1 MMPEPDII
9 GETLHGSGYAV
20 ALARAYFDESIAY
33 KGRRI
38 LCVAGYIIKA
48 SQTKPFSRKWNRVLK
63 RYRLPYFRMS
73 ACAHGNYPFN
83 HLSPKDRVDVEKH
96 MIACIKRRTTLG
108 VAISV
113 DVDEF
118 ERLSP
123 KSSLLGS
130 PYTFCVHW
138 IIGGVIW
145 WIRQSQYRGKVAY
158 FFEAG
163 HKSQSEANKI
173 MDKVFC
179 VPQLRESARYASHGF
194 VEKAQAPVVQ
204 AADLLAWQ
212 WYTDLRH
219 RHEGKPRRKDLE
231 SLLQHQHRTLHIRP
245 GIIRH
250 LAETWGSEDNPAES
264 LLRFHLGDD
273 ALNDQLASGGE
284 LS

>member
-1 MMPEPDII
+1 MVPGSDII
-9 GETLHGSGYAV
+9 GETLHGSGYAM
-20 ALARAYFDESIAY
+20 ALARAYFDESIAQQ
-33 KGRRI
+33 GPRI

-48 SQTKPFSRKWNRVLK
+48 SQTKHFHRKWNRVLK
-63 RYRLPYFRMS
+63 RYCLPYFRMT

-83 HLSPKDRVDVEKH
+83 QLTPEDCIEVEKQ

-108 VAISV
+108 LAITV

-118 ERLSP
+118 NRLRP
-123 KSSLLGS
+123 ESSLLGS
-130 PYTFCVHW
+130 PYTFCAHW

-145 WIRQSQYRGKVAY
+145 WIKQSQYKGDVAY

-163 HKSQSEANKI
+163 HKSQSEANRI
-173 MDKVFC
+173 MDEVFR
-179 VPQLRESARYASHGF
+179 VPQLREASRYAQHGF
-194 VEKAQAPVVQ
+194 VKKTQAPVVQ

-219 RHEGKPRRKDLE
+219 RHEGRPRRKDLE

-245 GIIRH
+245 DIIKH
-250 LAETWGSEDNPAES
+250 VAETWGPEDNPAES

-273 ALNDQLASGGE
+273 AINAQSASGEE